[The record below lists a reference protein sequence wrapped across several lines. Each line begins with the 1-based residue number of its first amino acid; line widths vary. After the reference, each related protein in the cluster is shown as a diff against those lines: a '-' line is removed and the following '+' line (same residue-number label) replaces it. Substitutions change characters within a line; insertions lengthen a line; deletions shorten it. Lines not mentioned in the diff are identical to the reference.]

1 MFKSIIS
8 IPGINYFLNFI
19 THLNL
24 QLSLFVI
31 QHNIMYFY
39 NFELQSNC
47 STLTRFTSYTH
58 VYNLQKI
65 QYFSKVMFTR
75 NKQKSKLKTIV

>member
-1 MFKSIIS
+1 MLKSIIS
-8 IPGINYFLNFI
+8 IPGINYFLNLV

-31 QHNIMYFY
+31 QHNIMYLY

-65 QYFSKVMFTR
+65 QCFSKVMFIR
-75 NKQKSKLKTIV
+75 NKQKSKLKTII